1 MLKNQKILITG
12 VGKGI
17 GREIFRGF
25 KEGAF
30 VIGVTRSKKDF
41 KEFSHFRVNI
51 NFSQVIFHDR
61 RPQKKFLIILK
72 KNRIKLTGLV
82 NNAGI
87 RQRKK
92 FEKKVK
98 RLKKNY
104 GK

>member
-17 GREIFRGF
+17 GREIFLEAL

-41 KEFSHFRVNI
+41 KEFSHFRGRYKFFYGDI
-51 NFSQVIFHDR
+51 SRQTTIKKIFDY
-61 RPQKKFLIILK
+61 LK
-72 KNRIKLTGLV
+72 KNSIKLTGLV

-87 RQRKK
+87 RR
-92 FEKKVK
+92 
-98 RLKKNY
+98 
-104 GK
+104 